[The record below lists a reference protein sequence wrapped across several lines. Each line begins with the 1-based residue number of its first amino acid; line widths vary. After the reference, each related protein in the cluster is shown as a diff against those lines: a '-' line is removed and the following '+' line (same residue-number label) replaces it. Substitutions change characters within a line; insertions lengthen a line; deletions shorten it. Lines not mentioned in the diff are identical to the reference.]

1 MTSGDYGEIH
11 RITKEVTSNAKLPM
25 LTKTNYLDWAAFMRV
40 MLQARGLWI
49 AVSMGR
55 TTTPWIAWRWR

>member
-1 MTSGDYGEIH
+1 
-11 RITKEVTSNAKLPM
+11 M

-55 TTTPWIAWRWR
+55 TTTP